1 MHRIEIIPHLFRT
14 ESSKIISVISK
25 NFGIEYLEAAED
37 IVSDT
42 FLLASETWG
51 LKGLPEN
58 PSAWLYR
65 VAINKAKDYC
75 KRNQLFAKKIAAEI
89 KRGECSSYEVHV
101 DLTDQYITDSQ
112 LQMMFA
118 ICHPAIPKESQIG
131 LSLRILGGFGIDEIA
146 EAFLTN
152 KETIKKRLGRAKAKL
167 KEINLPMEF
176 PTASEV
182 DFRLETVATTLYLL
196 FNEGYY
202 SNTRNGELRK
212 DFCVEAMRLTYM
224 LVEYLPTN
232 KPYINALL
240 ALMCFQASRFDARTN
255 HLGASILYH
264 DQDANLW
271 SGELIG
277 QGNFFLNEAAKG
289 HELTKYHLEAAI
301 AYWHT
306 IKEDTE
312 EKWESILQLYNQLLQ
327 IEYSPSAALNRT
339 YAVYK
344 VDGAAKA
351 IEQAEKLNLAENHLY
366 HCLLGE
372 LYTHVSLDKAMYH
385 LQLALSLA
393 ELNGNQSMIEKKL
406 FELQAQVTR
415 C

>member
-1 MHRIEIIPHLFRT
+1 MIEIIPHLFRT

-89 KRGECSSYEVHV
+89 KRGQCNSYEVHV
-101 DLTDQYITDSQ
+101 DLTDQFINDSQ
-112 LQMMFA
+112 LQMMFT
-118 ICHPAIPKESQIG
+118 ICHPSIPKESQIG
-131 LSLRILGGFGIDEIA
+131 LSLRILGGFSIDEIA

-152 KETIKKRLGRAKAKL
+152 KETIKKRLGRAKTKL
-167 KEINLPMEF
+167 KEINIPLAF

-182 DFRLETVATTLYLL
+182 GFRLETVATTLYLL

-202 SNTRNGELRK
+202 SNTKNGELRK
-212 DFCVEAMRLTYM
+212 DLCVEAMRLTYM
-224 LVEYLPTN
+224 LVEYSPTN
-232 KPYINALL
+232 KPYINAML
-240 ALMCFQASRFDARTN
+240 ALMCFQASRFDARITN
-255 HLGASILYH
+255 LGASILYR
-264 DQDANLW
+264 DQDTSLW
-271 SGELIG
+271 NGELII

-289 HELTKYHLEAAI
+289 NEITKYHLEAAI

-306 IKEDTE
+306 IKEDTQ
-312 EKWESILQLYNQLLQ
+312 EKWGNILQLYNRLLQ
-327 IEYSPSAALNRT
+327 IEYSPAAALNRT
-339 YAVYK
+339 YAVYQ
-344 VDGAAKA
+344 VDGPIKA
-351 IEQAEKLNLAENHLY
+351 IEQAEKLKLFENHLY

-372 LYTHVSLDKAMYH
+372 LYTSVNIDKAIYH
-385 LQLALSLA
+385 LQLAMHLT
-393 ELNGNQSMIEKKL
+393 EMNGNKLMIEKKL
-406 FELQAQVTR
+406 IELRSKIFVCR
-415 C
+415 

>member
-1 MHRIEIIPHLFRT
+1 MIEIIPHLFRN

-25 NFGIEYLEAAED
+25 NFGIEHLEAAED

-75 KRNQLFAKKIAAEI
+75 KRNQLFAKKVAAEI
-89 KRGECSSYEVHV
+89 KRGACSSYEVHV
-101 DLTDQYITDSQ
+101 DLTEQAISDSQ
-112 LQMMFA
+112 LQMIFA
-118 ICHPAIPKESQIG
+118 ICHPSIPKESQIG

-167 KEINLPMEF
+167 KEINLPMTF

-182 DFRLETVATTLYLL
+182 DFRLDTVATTLYLL

-202 SNTRNGELRK
+202 SNTKNGELRK

-224 LVEYLPTN
+224 LVEYSPTN

-240 ALMCFQASRFDARTN
+240 ALMCFQASRFDARTSR
-255 HLGASILYH
+255 LGASILYR
-264 DQDANLW
+264 DQDTNLW
-271 SGELIG
+271 NGELIV
-277 QGNFFLNEAAKG
+277 QGNFFLNKAAKG
-289 HELTKYHLEAAI
+289 NVITKFHLEAAI

-306 IKEDTE
+306 SKEDTQ
-312 EKWESILQLYNQLLQ
+312 EKWESILQLYNQLLK
-327 IEYSPSAALNRT
+327 IEYSPAAALNRT
-339 YAVYK
+339 YAVYQI
-344 VDGAAKA
+344 DGPIKA
-351 IEQAEKLNLAENHLY
+351 IEQAEKLSLAGNHLY

-372 LYTHVSLDKAMYH
+372 LYTSVDTDKAIHH
-385 LQLALSLA
+385 LQLAINLT
-393 ELNGNQSMIEKKL
+393 ELNSNTLMIEKKL
-406 FELQAQVTR
+406 SELHLKTWV
-415 C
+415 CG